1 MWQYK
6 NFCDQFEEFTNKQVI
21 PEEVEFHALFV
32 NWKINSIGILSV
44 EQQILAMSCL
54 VNLSHAE
61 ELSSGDCN
69 VLNFF
74 H

>member
-6 NFCDQFEEFTNKQVI
+6 NFCDQFEDFTNKQVI

-32 NWKINSIGILSV
+32 NWNINSIGILSV
-44 EQQILAMSCL
+44 EQQILAMSGL
-54 VNLSHAE
+54 VNLNHAE
-61 ELSSGDCN
+61 EQSSGDCN
-69 VLNFF
+69 VLNLF

>member
-21 PEEVEFHALFV
+21 PEEVEFHALLV
-32 NWKINSIGILSV
+32 NWKMNSIVILSV
-44 EQQILAMSCL
+44 EQQILAMSGL
-54 VNLSHAE
+54 VNLNHAE
-61 ELSSGDCN
+61 EQSSGDCN
-69 VLNFF
+69 VLNLF